1 LGETKTVTSTALEYR
16 SPTVNENTA
25 AKFDS
30 SLEQHPIKIPVIP
43 PTMVGVCRLMQI
55 YYILKVSIEDERKNE
70 SLEMEFPI
78 TIATIPYR
86 SPQTQLYSI
95 TYDFCVDYVEGGK
108 YISPE
113 FRLGSVYDGQPST
126 TREGGGG
133 QGEIT
138 PAQDEEE
145 EDIIL
150 YRPVYVKCI
159 EKPKGIRGVTKDI
172 LDQKLT
178 DSPTDINRKLK
189 FGSQKSVN
197 ALLQPS
203 GSHTARNEL
212 SPLSA
217 STKSHK
223 NNSLEQQKL
232 LNH

>member
-1 LGETKTVTSTALEYR
+1 
-16 SPTVNENTA
+16 
-25 AKFDS
+25 
-30 SLEQHPIKIPVIP
+30 
-43 PTMVGVCRLMQI
+43 MVGVCRLMQI

-113 FRLGSVYDGQPST
+113 FRLGQVYDGNQPST

-133 QGEIT
+133 EGAIT
-138 PAQDEEE
+138 SQEDEE

-150 YRPVYVKCI
+150 YRP
-159 EKPKGIRGVTKDI
+159 
-172 LDQKLT
+172 DQKLT

-203 GSHTARNEL
+203 GSHTARHEL
-212 SPLSA
+212 TPLSA

-223 NNSLEQQKL
+223 HALEQQKL
-232 LNH
+232 LNN